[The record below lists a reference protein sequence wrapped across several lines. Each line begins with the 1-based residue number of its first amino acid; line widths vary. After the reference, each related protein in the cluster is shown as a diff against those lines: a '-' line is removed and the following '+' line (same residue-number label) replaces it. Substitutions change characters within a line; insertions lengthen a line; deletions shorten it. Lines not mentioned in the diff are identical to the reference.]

1 MTTFTTTIRRV
12 HDWRGLEPR
21 DQGAS
26 AAFGNFD
33 GVHLGHQ
40 RVIAAAKAAAERLGA
55 PLGVIS
61 FEPHPRRWFQPATAP
76 FRVMSLNQQSRA
88 LAELGVD
95 IFYVLPFGAEL
106 AGMSAPDFARGVLHE
121 SLKVRHV
128 AAGFDVT
135 FGKGRTGSGETLAA
149 LGRDYDFGVTIVER
163 VDDARGIKLS
173 SSAVREALQAGRPQE
188 AAAILGRPFTIE
200 GVVAEGDK
208 RGRMLGFPTANIE
221 LGDYVRPAFGVYATL
236 TRLPDGRVAKGV
248 ANLGQRPTVGGTVE
262 RLEVH
267 LFDFEED
274 LYGQTVETAL
284 VAFLRPEKRFESLDA
299 LKAQIAEDAATA
311 RKALGA

>member
-1 MTTFTTTIRRV
+1 MTTGMTTIRRA
-12 HDWRGLEPR
+12 HDWRGLEPV

-26 AAFGNFD
+26 TAFGNFD

-61 FEPHPRRWFQPATAP
+61 FEPHPRRWFQPEAAP
-76 FRVMSLNQQSRA
+76 FRVMSVNQQARA

-95 IFYVLPFGAEL
+95 LFYILPFGAEL
-106 AGMSAPDFARGVLHE
+106 AGMSAEDFARLVLHE
-121 SLKVRHV
+121 GLKVRHV

-135 FGKGRTGSGETLAA
+135 FGKGRTGSGESLEA
-149 LGRDYDFGVTIVER
+149 LGRALGFGVTIVER
-163 VDDARGIKLS
+163 VDDAHGVKLS
-173 SSAVREALQAGRPQE
+173 SSAVREALEAGRPEE
-188 AAAILGRPFTIE
+188 AAVILGRPFAIE
-200 GVVAEGDK
+200 GVVAHGDK
-208 RGRMLGFPTANIE
+208 RGRLLGFPTANIE

-236 TRLPDGRVAKGV
+236 IRLPDGREVKGV
-248 ANLGQRPTVGGTVE
+248 ANLGRRPTVSGTVE

-284 VAFLRPEKRFESLDA
+284 ISFLRPETRFDSLDA
-299 LKAQIAEDAATA
+299 LKAQIAEDAVAA

>member
-1 MTTFTTTIRRV
+1 MTTIRRV

-40 RVIAAAKAAAERLGA
+40 RVIAAARTAAERLGA

-61 FEPHPRRWFQPATAP
+61 FEPHPRRWFQPAAAP
-76 FRVMSLNQQSRA
+76 FRVMSVNQQSRA

-106 AGMSAPDFARGVLHE
+106 AGMSAPDFARIVLHE
-121 SLKVRHV
+121 SLQARHV

-135 FGKGRTGSGETLAA
+135 FGKGRTGSGETLTT
-149 LGRDYDFGVTIVER
+149 LGRAYGFGVTIVDR

-173 SSAVREALQAGRPQE
+173 SSGVREALQAGRPDE
-188 AAAILGRPFTIE
+188 AAAILGRPFAIE
-200 GVVAEGDK
+200 GVVAAGDK
-208 RGRMLGFPTANIE
+208 RGRMLGFPTANID

-236 TRLPDGRVAKGV
+236 TRLPDGREVKGV

-284 VAFLRPEKRFESLDA
+284 ITFLRPEQRFESLDA
-299 LKAQIAEDAATA
+299 LKAQIAVDATA
-311 RKALGA
+311 ARQALGA